1 MTDKFSMSAQKILGL
16 SLAFAREFGHTYIGT
31 EHILLAF
38 LCEKD
43 TLSEKL
49 LKSSGADLDRTRQL
63 ITEVSGKGARSADSV
78 TDVTPLAKQVIENS
92 ARLAEKEGESE
103 VSTEN
108 IFLSLL
114 KEKNSTAVKLLCAQ
128 GCRISE
134 ILKELDGHT
143 NVEVIESS
151 RAQSKKVR
159 KNDEKM
165 PGLQRYAQN
174 ITAEALCKE
183 FDPLIGRE
191 NEICRIMRILIR
203 RTKNNPCLIGDPGVG
218 KTAIVEGLAR
228 RIVEGNVPGELTDAQ
243 IYSLDLPSMLAGA
256 KYRGDFEERMKL
268 VIDEVSRNPSVIL
281 FIDEMHTIIG
291 AGSAEGAIDAANIIK
306 PALARSK
313 IKIIGATTL
322 EEYRKHIEKDSAFE
336 RRFQPITIHEPSID
350 QSISILKGLRSKYEN
365 HHKVRISDSAIEAAV
380 RLSHI
385 YINDRFLPDKAI
397 DIIDESASR
406 VKIEGNSVYRACKDS
421 DTVLR
426 LALGEKALIS
436 STKNRPV
443 LPSSNLAG
451 QDGCLYT
458 ETVAESTKSRSC
470 SAFPCIGED
479 DIART
484 VTEWTGIPLQKLRSD
499 EESKFINLE
508 KIIKER
514 VIGQDSAVEKVCAA
528 VRRGKTGIRDLTRPL
543 GSFIFT
549 GPTGVGKT
557 ELAKA
562 LAATLYGS
570 DNALIRLDMSEY
582 SEPHSLSRLIGSPP
596 GYIGYD
602 DGGQLTEKVR
612 RNPHHIILFD
622 EIEKAH
628 RDIFE
633 LLLQIMDEG
642 ELSDSHGRK
651 INFRSTIIIMTSNI
665 GADTASSG
673 SRSLGFVPG
682 EEKEN
687 DRIYEKLRE
696 VFSPE
701 FLSRPDEIILFK
713 ELGYS
718 SKVRISE
725 KMLIGL
731 KDRLSASGAEIKFSE
746 NVSSFIARSCQ
757 SKGGA
762 RSIRRNIS
770 ALIEDPL
777 SLFLLSEKIEPWEYL
792 YICIEKDN
800 VIFRKEVKP

>member
-268 VIDEVSRNPSVIL
+268 VVDEVSRNPSVIL

-336 RRFQPITIHEPSID
+336 RRFQPITIHEPSIE
-350 QSISILKGLRSKYEN
+350 QSITILKGLRTKYES

-406 VKIEGNSVYRACKDS
+406 VKIERHTMQTSSNDS
-421 DTVLR
+421 STVLR
-426 LALGEKALIS
+426 LALGEKVSVS
-436 STKNRPV
+436 STQNSISAPLQGNLKFETEQQKF
-443 LPSSNLAG
+443 SSFSDFL
-451 QDGCLYT
+451 CV
-458 ETVAESTKSRSC
+458 E
-470 SAFPCIGED
+470 ED